1 MLGALVRFLATAESK
16 NFQPMNTN
24 WALVPELERE
34 RIPAEWQ
41 NRKKLGKRER
51 RPLLY
56 ARGVEA
62 FRAWMESIGLE
73 PVGLELPG
81 REDYKRPLEPELE
94 SSHV

>member
-1 MLGALVRFLATAESK
+1 
-16 NFQPMNTN
+16 MNMN

-34 RIPAEWQ
+34 RVPAEWQ

-73 PVGLELPG
+73 PGLT
-81 REDYKRPLEPELE
+81 DYKSNLEPELE
-94 SSHV
+94 SGHV

>member
-1 MLGALVRFLATAESK
+1 
-16 NFQPMNTN
+16 MNTN

-81 REDYKRPLEPELE
+81 REDYKHQPEPELE